1 MKFIEFGIGNTWLI
15 RTEVELEDGSEYEE
29 PVIKGPIDFQSF
41 YLRIWT
47 GKTVL
52 IFDLKEGFKK
62 VKKNR
67 NEFKVIFGIVSK

>member
-15 RTEVELEDGSEYEE
+15 RTEVELEDGTEYE
-29 PVIKGPIDFQSF
+29 VKGIKGPIEYQSI

-47 GKTVL
+47 GKIVYIL
-52 IFDLKEGFKK
+52 DLKGGFKK

-67 NEFKVIFGIVSK
+67 NEFKLIFGIVSK